1 MGIIAKIGP
10 LELSLILFFAVLL
23 LYRIQAKPE
32 SRAATALVF
41 IFSAQFGSLFVN
53 GFPISGATKLSFGE
67 LNTVFAYLMLACAF
81 LEVLLLKGVT
91 KWKSL
96 DLFILLGLLG
106 LGILNLAWKLAFNTG
121 FRPNDLLY
129 VLPVLLVLSL
139 RPKKADLRFLAH
151 FGTAMIILVLITALA
166 KYQNPLFPYYQT
178 DYGLG
183 GQYQN
188 RLWGF
193 LGWEE
198 RFRGPYSH
206 PNQLGIQITFLSLLV
221 LLKPT
226 KLYLAILP
234 ISFTL
239 LFLASS
245 RTSIF
250 ALTLALL
257 LRIYFEFATDSKLR
271 ASHTE
276 LDFSKGVSSRRLTL
290 KKIFLGLS
298 ITFGAAV
305 IGLQIL
311 GSTTSGASRLDNNR
325 LLISS
330 IRENLLLGSGP
341 SLFSINSTENTILTL
356 LSYYGLFGLI
366 FLLSTTFAFTLKLK
380 KLSHSERGSFF
391 ITFFTYLV
399 ASTGEATLSGDSKDS
414 GLYYLIVLL
423 LVTREAPLRKDL
435 L

>member
-1 MGIIAKIGP
+1 M
-10 LELSLILFFAVLL
+10 
-23 LYRIQAKPE
+23 
-32 SRAATALVF
+32 
-41 IFSAQFGSLFVN
+41 
-53 GFPISGATKLSFGE
+53 
-67 LNTVFAYLMLACAF
+67 
-81 LEVLLLKGVT
+81 
-91 KWKSL
+91 
-96 DLFILLGLLG
+96 
-106 LGILNLAWKLAFNTG
+106 
-121 FRPNDLLY
+121 
-129 VLPVLLVLSL
+129 
-139 RPKKADLRFLAH
+139 
-151 FGTAMIILVLITALA
+151 
-166 KYQNPLFPYYQT
+166 
-178 DYGLG
+178 
-183 GQYQN
+183 
-188 RLWGF
+188 
-193 LGWEE
+193 
-198 RFRGPYSH
+198 
-206 PNQLGIQITFLSLLV
+206 
-221 LLKPT
+221 
-226 KLYLAILP
+226 
-234 ISFTL
+234 
-239 LFLASS
+239 
-245 RTSIF
+245 
-250 ALTLALL
+250 
-257 LRIYFEFATDSKLR
+257 DSKLR

-311 GSTTSGASRLDNNR
+311 GSTTSGTSRLDNNR

-423 LVTREAPLRKDL
+423 LVTREAPLRKAL